1 MRTVRPSGLAFLS
14 PVWLVAAWCELRE
27 GFRNFRADR
36 IADIERLEAFVDEP
50 GKAAA
55 ASMERRTAVIRG
67 RALNGHIG
75 RIRGDAARLVKTFYR

>member
-50 GKAAA
+50 GKT
-55 ASMERRTAVIRG
+55 MEDFLAVV
-67 RALNGHIG
+67 RAEGG
-75 RIRGDAARLVKTFYR
+75 GT